1 MSAPV
6 TAGTAASPPNPP
18 PPRTLN
24 VAAERARTPGS
35 FTGHHFNSAGAALLA
50 NGTVEAVIDHLRAES
65 LSGGYEAAR
74 HAAPALEAVYART
87 AELLGAR
94 LEEVALVESA
104 TAGWQRA
111 VSALRLRPGDRV
123 LAARSSYVSSALH
136 LLSVERDHGVLVEL
150 LPNGSDG
157 AVDLEALEAALRA
170 GPAALVTAAHVPT
183 SSGLVEPAAA
193 IGALATAH
201 GVPYLLDATQSLGQ
215 LPVDM
220 GVIGCDLLIG
230 TGRKFLRGPRGTG
243 LLAVRRPL
251 LDRLAPEAPDV
262 RGARWTAERSWELVP
277 DAKRFELWEAAHAL
291 RLGLGAALTDLGTL
305 GVDTVARHLA
315 TLAATLRQHLSA
327 LPGVHVTDPPAAGGA
342 IVTFVIDGLD
352 ASEVQRQLAYRRVH
366 LIAVPAGHG
375 RWDMDHRGLTKV
387 IRASVHVYNDEDDLH
402 ALVEAVREIVCLHGR
417 GTAPAMGRRGSGAED
432 AGARNTGSRDAGAE
446 TSGSEGSGPEVSRS
460 GNSGSEASKPGS
472 DPSTPVPSL
481 PVPRPTP
488 TLTPT
493 SAQGLAPS
501 SDPAALRPSPA
512 SSRTEPTPTDS
523 RAQESDT
530 GPTTPA
536 TATPDNPPGHSTAT
550 PTSTNSENPAQGTNP
565 AAPTPSPATTPDAA
579 PGIGPARSS
588 SESAPAPTAPAPATG
603 PVPASTPHT
612 PRPNSRCHDVIV
624 VGLGVHG
631 SGALRHLA
639 ARGLDVLGLEQFG
652 LHHDLGSSHGATRM
666 IRRAYPHPDWDALV
680 DTAYQAWAELEG
692 ASKAQL
698 VDITGGLYAAPKD
711 RPDPLRGPGCREV
724 DAEEAARIFPG
735 LRLPIGFTAVHDPH
749 AGIIDAQETLRAQLT
764 LAERSGAHIHDHAPV
779 LGWEPDGDEVVVR
792 TGKAVL
798 RTRRLVLCAGP
809 WTAAH
814 VPSLAPHLT
823 VTRIVNAYFAADPAG
838 PLGAS
843 GLGSFS
849 VDLTQ
854 GLLYGF
860 PAADGR
866 GLKAGLDSGPPWDPQ
881 APRPEATADELA
893 LLAEAVAQVLPG
905 AGPVTESLTC
915 LYTMTA
921 DRRFIVGEVPGV
933 PQALVASACSGHG
946 FKFGPAIGEALAD
959 LVCGIARPDLDFLS
973 PARLFPGGTL

>member
-1 MSAPV
+1 VSAPV

-18 PPRTLN
+18 PPRVLN

-65 LSGGYEAAR
+65 LSGGYEAAK

-150 LPNGSDG
+150 LPNGPDG

-183 SSGLVEPAAA
+183 SSGLVEPVAA
-193 IGALATAH
+193 IGALAGAY

-220 GVIGCDLLIG
+220 GDIGCDLLIG

-305 GVDTVARHLA
+305 GIDTIAHHLA
-315 TLAATLRQHLSA
+315 TLAASLRVRLSA

-387 IRASVHVYNDEDDLH
+387 VRASVHVYNDEDDLD
-402 ALVEAVREIVCLHGR
+402 ALVEAVREIVCLRGR
-417 GTAPAMGRRGSGAED
+417 GTASSMGRRDSGAET
-432 AGARNTGSRDAGAE
+432 TG
-446 TSGSEGSGPEVSRS
+446 
-460 GNSGSEASKPGS
+460 
-472 DPSTPVPSL
+472 
-481 PVPRPTP
+481 PRT
-488 TLTPT
+488 
-493 SAQGLAPS
+493 
-501 SDPAALRPSPA
+501 DPA
-512 SSRTEPTPTDS
+512 T
-523 RAQESDT
+523 
-530 GPTTPA
+530 
-536 TATPDNPPGHSTAT
+536 
-550 PTSTNSENPAQGTNP
+550 
-565 AAPTPSPATTPDAA
+565 PTPSPAATDPIPALTPYA
-579 PGIGPARSS
+579 
-588 SESAPAPTAPAPATG
+588 
-603 PVPASTPHT
+603 
-612 PRPNSRCHDVIV
+612 PRPNSRCHDAIV

-631 SGALRHLA
+631 TAALRHLA
-639 ARGLDVLGLEQFG
+639 ARGLDVLGLEQYG
-652 LHHDLGSSHGATRM
+652 LGHDLGSSHGETRM

-680 DTAYQAWAELEG
+680 DTAYRAWSELEG
-692 ASKAQL
+692 TSKAQL
-698 VDITGGLYAAPKD
+698 LDITGGLYAAPKD
-711 RPDPLRGPGCREV
+711 RPDPLRGPGCRQV
-724 DAEEAARIFPG
+724 DAGEAARIFPG
-735 LRLPIGFTAVHDPH
+735 LRLPSGFSAVHDAR
-749 AGIIDAQETLRAQLT
+749 AGIIDAQETLRAQLS
-764 LAERSGAHIHDHAPV
+764 LAERSGAHILDHAPV
-779 LGWEPDGDEVVVR
+779 LGWEPNGDEVVVR
-792 TGKAVL
+792 TAKAVL
-798 RTRRLVLCAGP
+798 RTRRLVLCTGP
-809 WTAAH
+809 WTAAQ

-838 PLGAS
+838 PLGPS

-849 VDLTQ
+849 VDLPQ

-860 PAADGR
+860 PATDGR
-866 GLKAGLDSGPPWDPQ
+866 GVKAGLDSGPLWDPQ

-905 AGPVTESLTC
+905 AGPLTESLTC

-921 DRRFIVGEVPGV
+921 DRRFVVGEVPGA
-933 PQALVASACSGHG
+933 PQVLVASACSGHG

-973 PARLFPGGTL
+973 PDRLFPGGTP

>member
-1 MSAPV
+1 M

-65 LSGGYEAAR
+65 LSGGYEAAK

-136 LLSVERDHGVLVEL
+136 LLSVERDHGVQVEL
-150 LPNGSDG
+150 LPNGPDG

-170 GPAALVTAAHVPT
+170 GPAALVTAAQVPT

-193 IGALATAH
+193 IGALAGAH
-201 GVPYLLDATQSLGQ
+201 GVPFLLDATQSLGQ

-220 GVIGCDLLIG
+220 GAIGCDLLIG

-291 RLGLGAALTDLGTL
+291 RLGLGAALTDIAAL

-315 TLAATLRQHLSA
+315 ALATSLRERLSA

-342 IVTFVIDGLD
+342 IVTFVVDGLD
-352 ASEVQRQLAYRRVH
+352 ASDVQRQLAHRRVH

-387 IRASVHVYNDEDDLH
+387 VRASVHVYNDEDDLH
-402 ALVEAVREIVCLHGR
+402 ALVEAVREIVCLNGR
-417 GTAPAMGRRGSGAED
+417 GTGRRD
-432 AGARNTGSRDAGAE
+432 ASVETRAGIEPA
-446 TSGSEGSGPEVSRS
+446 
-460 GNSGSEASKPGS
+460 
-472 DPSTPVPSL
+472 TP
-481 PVPRPTP
+481 
-488 TLTPT
+488 
-493 SAQGLAPS
+493 APS
-501 SDPAALRPSPA
+501 HI
-512 SSRTEPTPTDS
+512 T
-523 RAQESDT
+523 
-530 GPTTPA
+530 
-536 TATPDNPPGHSTAT
+536 
-550 PTSTNSENPAQGTNP
+550 
-565 AAPTPSPATTPDAA
+565 
-579 PGIGPARSS
+579 
-588 SESAPAPTAPAPATG
+588 PTAPKPAPRAT
-603 PVPASTPHT
+603 
-612 PRPNSRCHDVIV
+612 RPDSRRHDAIV

-631 SGALRHLA
+631 SATLRHLA
-639 ARGLDVLGLEQFG
+639 ARGLDVLGLEQYG
-652 LHHDLGSSHGATRM
+652 LGHDLGSSHGATRM

-680 DTAYQAWAELEG
+680 DTAYRAWTELEG
-692 ASKAQL
+692 ASKTQL
-698 VDITGGLYAAPKD
+698 LDITGGLYAAPQD
-711 RPDPLRGPGCREV
+711 RPDPLRGPGCRQV
-724 DAEEAARIFPG
+724 DGEEAARIFPG
-735 LRLPIGFTAVHDPH
+735 VRLPTGFTAVHDPR

-764 LAERSGAHIHDHAPV
+764 LAERSGAHIHDHARV

-798 RTRRLVLCAGP
+798 RTRRLVLCTGP
-809 WTAAH
+809 WIAAQ
-814 VPSLAPHLT
+814 VPSLARLLT
-823 VTRIVNAYFAADPAG
+823 VTRIVNAYFAADPTG
-838 PLGAS
+838 PLGRS

-849 VDLTQ
+849 VDLPQ

-860 PAADGR
+860 PATDGR

-881 APRPEATADELA
+881 APRPEATDDELA

-921 DRRFIVGEVPGV
+921 DRRFLVGEVPGV
-933 PQALVASACSGHG
+933 PQVLVASACSGHG

-973 PARLFPGGTL
+973 PARLFPGGIS

>member
-1 MSAPV
+1 VSAPV

-65 LSGGYEAAR
+65 LSGGYEAAK
-74 HAAPALEAVYART
+74 HAAPALETVYART

-136 LLSVERDHGVLVEL
+136 LLSVERDHGVRVEL
-150 LPNGSDG
+150 LPNAPDG
-157 AVDLEALEAALRA
+157 AVDLEALETALRA

-193 IGALATAH
+193 IGVLAGNH
-201 GVPYLLDATQSLGQ
+201 GVPFLLDATQSLGQ

-220 GVIGCDLLIG
+220 GAIGCDLLIG

-251 LDRLAPEAPDV
+251 LDRLTPEAPDV
-262 RGARWTAERSWELVP
+262 RGARWTSERSWELVP

-291 RLGLGAALTDLGTL
+291 RLGLGAALTDLSTL

-315 TLAATLRQHLSA
+315 TLAASLRDRLSA

-342 IVTFVIDGLD
+342 IVTFVVDGLD

-387 IRASVHVYNDEDDLH
+387 VRASVHVYNDQDDLD
-402 ALVEAVREIVCLHGR
+402 ALVEAVREIVCLQGR
-417 GTAPAMGRRGSGAED
+417 GTGSAGGRRESGAED
-432 AGARNTGSRDAGAE
+432 VGSEDTVAEASGSRGSGPGG
-446 TSGSEGSGPEVSRS
+446 SGSES
-460 GNSGSEASKPGS
+460 SGSESSGSESSGSDASKPGIDPAMPS
-472 DPSTPVPSL
+472 LSAPRVMPSPTPSTPQI
-481 PVPRPTP
+481 TP
-488 TLTPT
+488 T
-493 SAQGLAPS
+493 
-501 SDPAALRPSPA
+501 A
-512 SSRTEPTPTDS
+512 S
-523 RAQESDT
+523 
-530 GPTTPA
+530 
-536 TATPDNPPGHSTAT
+536 
-550 PTSTNSENPAQGTNP
+550 
-565 AAPTPSPATTPDAA
+565 
-579 PGIGPARSS
+579 
-588 SESAPAPTAPAPATG
+588 APATG
-603 PVPASTPHT
+603 PALASTPHA
-612 PRPNSRCHDVIV
+612 PYPNSRCHDAIV

-631 SGALRHLA
+631 SAALRHLA
-639 ARGLDVLGLEQFG
+639 ARGLDVLGLEQYG
-652 LHHDLGSSHGATRM
+652 LAHDLGSSHGATRM

-680 DTAYQAWAELEG
+680 DTAYQSWAELEG
-692 ASKAQL
+692 TSKAQL
-698 VDITGGLYAAPKD
+698 LDITGGLYAAPQD
-711 RPDPLRGPGCREV
+711 RPDPLRGPGCRQV
-724 DAEEAARIFPG
+724 DADEAARIFPG
-735 LRLPIGFTAVHDPH
+735 LRLPPGFTAVHDPR

-798 RTRRLVLCAGP
+798 RTRRLVLCTGP
-809 WTAAH
+809 WTAAQ
-814 VPSLAPHLT
+814 VPSLAAHLT

-838 PLGAS
+838 PLGPS

-849 VDLTQ
+849 VDLPQ

-866 GLKAGLDSGPPWDPQ
+866 GLKAGLDSGPPWDPH
-881 APRPEATADELA
+881 APRPQPTATELA

-921 DRRFIVGEVPGV
+921 DRRFVVGEVQGV
-933 PQALVASACSGHG
+933 PQVLVASACSGHG

-959 LVCGIARPDLDFLS
+959 LVCGITRPDLDFLS
-973 PARLFPGGTL
+973 PARLFPGGTP

>member
-1 MSAPV
+1 M
-6 TAGTAASPPNPP
+6 TAGTAASPPSPP

-65 LSGGYEAAR
+65 LSGGYEAAK

-136 LLSVERDHGVLVEL
+136 LLSVERDHGVQVEL
-150 LPNGSDG
+150 LPNGPEG
-157 AVDLEALEAALRA
+157 AVDVEALEAALRA

-193 IGALATAH
+193 IGALAGAH
-201 GVPYLLDATQSLGQ
+201 GVPFLLDATQSLGQ

-220 GVIGCDLLIG
+220 GAIGCDLLIG

-262 RGARWTAERSWELVP
+262 RGAVWTAERSWELVP

-291 RLGLGAALTDLGTL
+291 RLGLGAALADLGAL
-305 GVDTVARHLA
+305 GVDTVSHHLTA
-315 TLAATLRQHLSA
+315 LAASLRERLSA

-342 IVTFVIDGLD
+342 IVTFVVDGLD
-352 ASEVQRQLAYRRVH
+352 ASDVQRQLAYRRVH

-387 IRASVHVYNDEDDLH
+387 VRASVHVYNDADDLD
-402 ALVEAVREIVCLHGR
+402 ALVEAVREIVCLQGR
-417 GTAPAMGRRGSGAED
+417 GTGSRAGRQERGVGDARRGNAEAEAGDAPRGVAEPETGEARRGIAGPEADAALPGPPASTPRATPPGPGPRGPAANVDASVPTPSPHRAPGNGPTTVAPAAARATGHSAGTGA
-432 AGARNTGSRDAGAE
+432 APPT
-446 TSGSEGSGPEVSRS
+446 TSPVTPALT
-460 GNSGSEASKPGS
+460 NSPDRVPGS
-472 DPSTPVPSL
+472 SSAAPVPS
-481 PVPRPTP
+481 P
-488 TLTPT
+488 
-493 SAQGLAPS
+493 AP
-501 SDPAALRPSPA
+501 
-512 SSRTEPTPTDS
+512 
-523 RAQESDT
+523 
-530 GPTTPA
+530 
-536 TATPDNPPGHSTAT
+536 
-550 PTSTNSENPAQGTNP
+550 P
-565 AAPTPSPATTPDAA
+565 AAPTHHHTHDA
-579 PGIGPARSS
+579 
-588 SESAPAPTAPAPATG
+588 
-603 PVPASTPHT
+603 
-612 PRPNSRCHDVIV
+612 IV

-631 SGALRHLA
+631 SAALRHLA
-639 ARGLDVLGLEQFG
+639 ARGLDVLGLEQYG
-652 LHHDLGSSHGATRM
+652 LGHDLGSSHGETRM

-680 DTAYQAWAELEG
+680 DTAYQAWTELEG
-692 ASKAQL
+692 VSKAQL
-698 VDITGGLYAAPKD
+698 LDITGGLYAAPQD
-711 RPDPLRGPGCREV
+711 RPDPLRGPGCRQV
-724 DAEEAARIFPG
+724 DDEEAARIYPG
-735 LRLPIGFTAVHDPH
+735 LRLPAGFSAVHDPR

-764 LAERSGAHIHDHAPV
+764 LAERSGAHIHDHARV
-779 LGWEPDGDEVVVR
+779 LGWEPDGDNVVVR

-798 RTRRLVLCAGP
+798 RTRRLVLCTGP
-809 WTAAH
+809 WTAAQ

-823 VTRIVNAYFAADPAG
+823 VTRIVNAYFAADPTG
-838 PLGAS
+838 PLGPS

-849 VDLTQ
+849 VDLPQ

-860 PAADGR
+860 PATDGR
-866 GLKAGLDSGPPWDPQ
+866 GLKAGLDSGPTWDPQ
-881 APRPEATADELA
+881 APRPLATAEELA
-893 LLAEAVAQVLPG
+893 LLSEAVAQVLPG

-921 DRRFIVGEVPGV
+921 DRRFVVGELPGV
-933 PQALVASACSGHG
+933 PQVLLGSACSGHG

-973 PARLFPGGTL
+973 PARFFPGGTS

>member
-1 MSAPV
+1 V

-65 LSGGYEAAR
+65 LSGGYEAAK

-136 LLSVERDHGVLVEL
+136 LLSVERDHGVRVEL
-150 LPNGSDG
+150 LPNAPDG
-157 AVDLEALEAALRA
+157 AVDLEALETALRA

-193 IGALATAH
+193 IGVLAGNH
-201 GVPYLLDATQSLGQ
+201 GVPFLLDATQSLGQ

-220 GVIGCDLLIG
+220 GAIGCDLLIG

-251 LDRLAPEAPDV
+251 LDRLTPEAPDV
-262 RGARWTAERSWELVP
+262 RGARWTSERSWELVP

-291 RLGLGAALTDLGTL
+291 RLGLGAALTDLSTL

-315 TLAATLRQHLSA
+315 TLAASLRDRLSA

-342 IVTFVIDGLD
+342 IVTFVVDGLD

-387 IRASVHVYNDEDDLH
+387 VRASVHVYNDQDDLD
-402 ALVEAVREIVCLHGR
+402 ALVEAVREIVCLQGR
-417 GTAPAMGRRGSGAED
+417 GTGSAGGRRESGAED
-432 AGARNTGSRDAGAE
+432 VGSEDTVAEASGSRGSGPGG
-446 TSGSEGSGPEVSRS
+446 SGSES
-460 GNSGSEASKPGS
+460 SGSESSGSDASKPGIDPAMPS
-472 DPSTPVPSL
+472 LSAPRVMPSPTPSTPQI
-481 PVPRPTP
+481 TP
-488 TLTPT
+488 T
-493 SAQGLAPS
+493 
-501 SDPAALRPSPA
+501 A
-512 SSRTEPTPTDS
+512 S
-523 RAQESDT
+523 
-530 GPTTPA
+530 
-536 TATPDNPPGHSTAT
+536 
-550 PTSTNSENPAQGTNP
+550 
-565 AAPTPSPATTPDAA
+565 
-579 PGIGPARSS
+579 
-588 SESAPAPTAPAPATG
+588 APATG
-603 PVPASTPHT
+603 PALASTPHA
-612 PRPNSRCHDVIV
+612 PYPNSRCHDAIV

-631 SGALRHLA
+631 SAALRHLA
-639 ARGLDVLGLEQFG
+639 ARGLDVLGLEQYG
-652 LHHDLGSSHGATRM
+652 LAHDLGSSHGATRM

-692 ASKAQL
+692 TSKAQL
-698 VDITGGLYAAPKD
+698 LDITGGLYAAPQD
-711 RPDPLRGPGCREV
+711 RPDPLRGPGCRQV
-724 DAEEAARIFPG
+724 DADEAARIFPG
-735 LRLPIGFTAVHDPH
+735 LRLPPGFTAVHDPR

-764 LAERSGAHIHDHAPV
+764 LAERSGAHIHDHASV

-798 RTRRLVLCAGP
+798 RTRRLVLCTGP
-809 WTAAH
+809 WTAAQ
-814 VPSLAPHLT
+814 VPSLAAHLT

-838 PLGAS
+838 PLGPS

-849 VDLTQ
+849 VDLPQ

-866 GLKAGLDSGPPWDPQ
+866 GLKAGLDSGPPWDPH
-881 APRPEATADELA
+881 APRPQPTATELA

-921 DRRFIVGEVPGV
+921 DRRFVVGEVQGV
-933 PQALVASACSGHG
+933 PQVLVASACSGHG

-959 LVCGIARPDLDFLS
+959 LVCGITRPDLDFLS
-973 PARLFPGGTL
+973 PARLFPGGTP

>member
-35 FTGHHFNSAGAALLA
+35 FTGHHFNSAGAALLT

-65 LSGGYEAAR
+65 LSGGYEAAK

-150 LPNGSDG
+150 LPNGPDG

-201 GVPYLLDATQSLGQ
+201 GVPFLLDATQSLGQ

-220 GVIGCDLLIG
+220 GTIGCDLLIG

-291 RLGLGAALTDLGTL
+291 RLGLGAALTDLATL
-305 GVDTVARHLA
+305 GVDTIAHHLA
-315 TLAATLRQHLSA
+315 TLAASLRDRLSA
-327 LPGVHVTDPPAAGGA
+327 LPGVQVTDPPASGGA

-387 IRASVHVYNDEDDLH
+387 VRASVHVYNDQDDLD
-402 ALVEAVREIVCLHGR
+402 ALVEAVREIVCLQGP
-417 GTAPAMGRRGSGAED
+417 GTGSDRGRRDFGAED
-432 AGARNTGSRDAGAE
+432 VGSGGTGSEAAGSGG
-446 TSGSEGSGPEVSRS
+446 SGSEGSQSGDSR
-460 GNSGSEASKPGS
+460 SEASKPGIN
-472 DPSTPVPSL
+472 PATPAPSL
-481 PVPRPTP
+481 SAPR
-488 TLTPT
+488 
-493 SAQGLAPS
+493 
-501 SDPAALRPSPA
+501 
-512 SSRTEPTPTDS
+512 
-523 RAQESDT
+523 
-530 GPTTPA
+530 
-536 TATPDNPPGHSTAT
+536 AT
-550 PTSTNSENPAQGTNP
+550 PTVSAQ
-565 AAPTPSPATTPDAA
+565 
-579 PGIGPARSS
+579 
-588 SESAPAPTAPAPATG
+588 ATG
-603 PVPASTPHT
+603 PALASTPH
-612 PRPNSRCHDVIV
+612 PNSRCHDAIV

-631 SGALRHLA
+631 SAALRHLA
-639 ARGLDVLGLEQFG
+639 ARGLDVLGLEQFR
-652 LHHDLGSSHGATRM
+652 LHHDVGSSHGATRM

-680 DTAYQAWAELEG
+680 DTAYQAWTELES
-692 ASKAQL
+692 ASKTQL
-698 VDITGGLYAAPKD
+698 LDITGGLYAAPKD

-724 DAEEAARIFPG
+724 DTEEAAQIFPG
-735 LRLPIGFTAVHDPH
+735 LQLPPGFTAVHDPR

-798 RTRRLVLCAGP
+798 RTRRLVLCTGP
-809 WTAAH
+809 WTATH

-838 PLGAS
+838 PLGPS

-849 VDLTQ
+849 VDLPQ

-860 PAADGR
+860 PATDGR
-866 GLKAGLDSGPPWDPQ
+866 GLKAGLDSGPSWDPD
-881 APRPEATADELA
+881 APRLQATDDELA
-893 LLAEAVAQVLPG
+893 LLAEALAQVVPG

-921 DRRFIVGEVPGV
+921 DRRFIVGEVPGA
-933 PQALVASACSGHG
+933 PQVLVASACSGHG

-973 PARLFPGGTL
+973 PARLFPGGTP

>member
-6 TAGTAASPPNPP
+6 TAGTAASHPSPP

-65 LSGGYEAAR
+65 LSGGYEAAK
-74 HAAPALEAVYART
+74 HAAPALETVYART

-136 LLSVERDHGVLVEL
+136 LLSVERDHGVRVEL
-150 LPNGSDG
+150 LPNGPDG
-157 AVDLEALEAALRA
+157 AVDLEALETALRA

-183 SSGLVEPAAA
+183 SSGLVEPAAQ
-193 IGALATAH
+193 IGALAGAH
-201 GVPYLLDATQSLGQ
+201 GVPFLLDATQSLGQ

-220 GVIGCDLLIG
+220 GAIGCDLLIG

-291 RLGLGAALTDLGTL
+291 RLGLGAALTDLGAL

-315 TLAATLRQHLSA
+315 ALAAALRERLSA

-342 IVTFVIDGLD
+342 IVTFVVDGLD
-352 ASEVQRQLAYRRVH
+352 ASDVQHQLAYRRVH

-387 IRASVHVYNDEDDLH
+387 VRASVHVYNDADDLD
-402 ALVEAVREIVCLHGR
+402 ALVEAVREIVCLQGR
-417 GTAPAMGRRGSGAED
+417 GTASGAGRPEPGAGGARRGDARPEADSGQGVEHG
-432 AGARNTGSRDAGAE
+432 AGPT
-446 TSGSEGSGPEVSRS
+446 
-460 GNSGSEASKPGS
+460 
-472 DPSTPVPSL
+472 TPVP
-481 PVPRPTP
+481 VPEASHGTP
-488 TLTPT
+488 PLTHSQARVP
-493 SAQGLAPS
+493 GGEH
-501 SDPAALRPSPA
+501 AAPSPA
-512 SSRTEPTPTDS
+512 SPQVP
-523 RAQESDT
+523 
-530 GPTTPA
+530 
-536 TATPDNPPGHSTAT
+536 
-550 PTSTNSENPAQGTNP
+550 
-565 AAPTPSPATTPDAA
+565 APTIGLHPSPAATHTRTSHHTHDA
-579 PGIGPARSS
+579 
-588 SESAPAPTAPAPATG
+588 
-603 PVPASTPHT
+603 
-612 PRPNSRCHDVIV
+612 IV

-631 SGALRHLA
+631 TATLRHLA
-639 ARGLDVLGLEQFG
+639 ARGLDVLGLEQYG
-652 LHHDLGSSHGATRM
+652 LGHDLGSSHGATRM

-680 DTAYQAWAELEG
+680 DTAYQAWTELEG

-698 VDITGGLYAAPKD
+698 LDITGGLYAAPYD

-735 LRLPIGFTAVHDPH
+735 LRLPTGFTAVHDPR
-749 AGIIDAQETLRAQLT
+749 AGIIDAEETLRAQLA
-764 LAERSGAHIHDHAPV
+764 LAERSGARVEDNSPV
-779 LGWEPDGDEVVVR
+779 LGWEPDGDEVLVR
-792 TGKAVL
+792 TGQAVL
-798 RTRRLVLCAGP
+798 RTRRLVLCTGP
-809 WTAAH
+809 WTAAQ
-814 VPSLAPHLT
+814 VPALGPHLT

-838 PLGAS
+838 PLGPS

-849 VDLTQ
+849 VDLPQ

-860 PAADGR
+860 PATDGH
-866 GLKAGLDSGPPWDPQ
+866 GLKAGLDNGPTWDPQ
-881 APRPEATADELA
+881 APRPPATAEELA

-921 DRRFIVGEVPGV
+921 DRRFVVGELPGV
-933 PQALVASACSGHG
+933 PQVLLGSACSGHG

-959 LVCGIARPDLDFLS
+959 LVCGIGRPDLDFLS
-973 PARLFPGGTL
+973 PARLFPGGIS

>member
-6 TAGTAASPPNPP
+6 TAGTAASPPSPP

-65 LSGGYEAAR
+65 LSGGYEAAK

-136 LLSVERDHGVLVEL
+136 LLSVERDHGVQVEL
-150 LPNGSDG
+150 LPNGPDG

-183 SSGLVEPAAA
+183 SSGLVEPASS
-193 IGALATAH
+193 IGALAGAH
-201 GVPYLLDATQSLGQ
+201 GVPFLLDATQSLGQ

-220 GVIGCDLLIG
+220 GAIGCDLLIG

-262 RGARWTAERSWELVP
+262 RGAVWTAERSWELVP

-291 RLGLGAALTDLGTL
+291 RLGLGAALTDLAAL

-315 TLAATLRQHLSA
+315 VLAASLRERLSA
-327 LPGVHVTDPPAAGGA
+327 LPGVQVTDPPAAGGA
-342 IVTFVIDGLD
+342 IVTFVVDGLD
-352 ASEVQRQLAYRRVH
+352 ASEMQRQLAYRRVH

-387 IRASVHVYNDEDDLH
+387 VRASVHVYNDEDDLD
-402 ALVEAVREIVCLHGR
+402 ALVEAVREIVCLQGR
-417 GTAPAMGRRGSGAED
+417 GTASGAGRREPE
-432 AGARNTGSRDAGAE
+432 AG
-446 TSGSEGSGPEVSRS
+446 
-460 GNSGSEASKPGS
+460 
-472 DPSTPVPSL
+472 
-481 PVPRPTP
+481 
-488 TLTPT
+488 
-493 SAQGLAPS
+493 
-501 SDPAALRPSPA
+501 
-512 SSRTEPTPTDS
+512 DS
-523 RAQESDT
+523 RREADAVHGTQRDT
-530 GPTTPA
+530 GPTTPV
-536 TATPDNPPGHSTAT
+536 PSPGTSHVT
-550 PTSTNSENPAQGTNP
+550 PTPTNSQARVPGSEH
-565 AAPTPSPATTPDAA
+565 AAPAPSPA
-579 PGIGPARSS
+579 
-588 SESAPAPTAPAPATG
+588 ATHTR
-603 PVPASTPHT
+603 TPHHT
-612 PRPNSRCHDVIV
+612 HDAIV

-631 SGALRHLA
+631 SATLRHLA
-639 ARGLDVLGLEQFG
+639 ARGLDALGLEQYG
-652 LHHDLGSSHGATRM
+652 LGHDLGSSHGATRM

-680 DTAYQAWAELEG
+680 DTAYRAWTELEG

-698 VDITGGLYAAPKD
+698 LDITGGLYAAPND

-735 LRLPIGFTAVHDPH
+735 LRLPAGFSAVHDPR
-749 AGIIDAQETLRAQLT
+749 AGIIDAQETLRAQLG
-764 LAERSGAHIHDHAPV
+764 LAERSGARIEDNSPV
-779 LGWEPDGDEVVVR
+779 LGWEADGDEVVVR
-792 TGKAVL
+792 TGESVL
-798 RTRRLVLCAGP
+798 RARRLVLCTGP
-809 WTAAH
+809 WTAAQ

-838 PLGAS
+838 PLGPS

-849 VDLTQ
+849 VDLPQ

-860 PAADGR
+860 PATDGR
-866 GLKAGLDSGPPWDPQ
+866 GLKAGLDSGPTWEPQ
-881 APRPEATADELA
+881 AARPEATDAELA
-893 LLAEAVAQVLPG
+893 LLTEAVAQVLPG

-921 DRRFIVGEVPGV
+921 DRRFLVGEVPGV
-933 PQALVASACSGHG
+933 PQVLVASACSGHG

-973 PARLFPGGTL
+973 PTRLFPGGTS

>member
-6 TAGTAASPPNPP
+6 TAGTAASPPNPA
-18 PPRTLN
+18 PPRPLN

-65 LSGGYEAAR
+65 LSGGYEAAK

-150 LPNGSDG
+150 LPNGPDG

-193 IGALATAH
+193 IGALAGAH

-220 GVIGCDLLIG
+220 GAIGCDLLIG

-305 GVDTVARHLA
+305 GIDTVARHLA
-315 TLAATLRQHLSA
+315 TLATSLRERLSA
-327 LPGVHVTDPPAAGGA
+327 LPGVHITDPPAAGGA
-342 IVTFVIDGLD
+342 IVTFVVDGLD
-352 ASEVQRQLAYRRVH
+352 ASEVQRQLTYRRVH

-387 IRASVHVYNDEDDLH
+387 VRASVHVYNDEDDLD
-402 ALVEAVREIVCLHGR
+402 ALVEAVREIVCLRGP
-417 GTAPAMGRRGSGAED
+417 GTAPTMGRQDSGAE
-432 AGARNTGSRDAGAE
+432 ATA
-446 TSGSEGSGPEVSRS
+446 
-460 GNSGSEASKPGS
+460 
-472 DPSTPVPSL
+472 
-481 PVPRPTP
+481 PRT
-488 TLTPT
+488 
-493 SAQGLAPS
+493 
-501 SDPAALRPSPA
+501 DPA
-512 SSRTEPTPTDS
+512 T
-523 RAQESDT
+523 
-530 GPTTPA
+530 
-536 TATPDNPPGHSTAT
+536 
-550 PTSTNSENPAQGTNP
+550 
-565 AAPTPSPATTPDAA
+565 PTPSPAATDPIPALTPYA
-579 PGIGPARSS
+579 
-588 SESAPAPTAPAPATG
+588 
-603 PVPASTPHT
+603 
-612 PRPNSRCHDVIV
+612 PRPNSRCHDAIV

-631 SGALRHLA
+631 TAALRHLA
-639 ARGLDVLGLEQFG
+639 ARGLDVLGLEQYG
-652 LHHDLGSSHGATRM
+652 LGHDLGSSHGETRM

-680 DTAYQAWAELEG
+680 DTAYRAWAELEG
-692 ASKAQL
+692 TSKAQL
-698 VDITGGLYAAPKD
+698 LDITGGLYAAPKD
-711 RPDPLRGPGCREV
+711 RPDPLRGPGCRQV
-724 DAEEAARIFPG
+724 DADEAVRIFPG
-735 LRLPIGFTAVHDPH
+735 LRLPSGFTAVHDPR
-749 AGIIDAQETLRAQLT
+749 AGIIDAQETLRAQLG

-792 TGKAVL
+792 TDKAVL
-798 RTRRLVLCAGP
+798 RTRRLVLCTGP
-809 WTAAH
+809 WTAAQ

-823 VTRIVNAYFAADPAG
+823 VTRIVNAYFAADPTG
-838 PLGAS
+838 PLGPS

-849 VDLTQ
+849 VDLPQ

-860 PAADGR
+860 PATDGR
-866 GLKAGLDSGPPWDPQ
+866 GVKAGLDSGPPWDPQ

-905 AGPVTESLTC
+905 VGPVTESLTC

-921 DRRFIVGEVPGV
+921 DRRFLVGEVPGV
-933 PQALVASACSGHG
+933 PQVLVASACSGHG

-973 PARLFPGGTL
+973 LDRLFPGGTP

>member
-6 TAGTAASPPNPP
+6 TAGTPASPPNPP

-65 LSGGYEAAR
+65 LSGGYEAAK

-136 LLSVERDHGVLVEL
+136 LLSVERDHGVRVEL
-150 LPNGSDG
+150 LPNAPDG
-157 AVDLEALEAALRA
+157 AVDLEALETALRA

-193 IGALATAH
+193 IGVLAGNH
-201 GVPYLLDATQSLGQ
+201 GVPFLLDATQSLGQ

-220 GVIGCDLLIG
+220 GAIGCDLLIG

-251 LDRLAPEAPDV
+251 LDRLTPEAPDV
-262 RGARWTAERSWELVP
+262 RGARWTSERSWELVP

-291 RLGLGAALTDLGTL
+291 RLGLGAALTDLSTL

-315 TLAATLRQHLSA
+315 TLAASLRDRLSA

-342 IVTFVIDGLD
+342 IVTFVVDGLD

-387 IRASVHVYNDEDDLH
+387 VRASVHVYNDQDDLD
-402 ALVEAVREIVCLHGR
+402 ALVEAVREIVCLQGR
-417 GTAPAMGRRGSGAED
+417 GTGSAGGRRESGAED
-432 AGARNTGSRDAGAE
+432 VGSEDTVAEASGSRGSGPGG
-446 TSGSEGSGPEVSRS
+446 SGSES
-460 GNSGSEASKPGS
+460 SGSDASKPGIDPAMPS
-472 DPSTPVPSL
+472 LSAPRVMPSPTPTPSTPQI
-481 PVPRPTP
+481 TP
-488 TLTPT
+488 T
-493 SAQGLAPS
+493 
-501 SDPAALRPSPA
+501 A
-512 SSRTEPTPTDS
+512 S
-523 RAQESDT
+523 
-530 GPTTPA
+530 
-536 TATPDNPPGHSTAT
+536 
-550 PTSTNSENPAQGTNP
+550 
-565 AAPTPSPATTPDAA
+565 
-579 PGIGPARSS
+579 
-588 SESAPAPTAPAPATG
+588 APATG
-603 PVPASTPHT
+603 PALASTPHA
-612 PRPNSRCHDVIV
+612 PYPNSRCHDAIV

-631 SGALRHLA
+631 SAALRHLA
-639 ARGLDVLGLEQFG
+639 ARGLDVLGLEQYG
-652 LHHDLGSSHGATRM
+652 LAHDLGSSHGATRM

-692 ASKAQL
+692 TSKAQL
-698 VDITGGLYAAPKD
+698 LDITGGLYAAPQD
-711 RPDPLRGPGCREV
+711 RPDPLRGPGCRQV
-724 DAEEAARIFPG
+724 DADEAARIFPG
-735 LRLPIGFTAVHDPH
+735 LRLPPGFTAVHDPR

-798 RTRRLVLCAGP
+798 RTRRLVLCTGP
-809 WTAAH
+809 WTAAQ
-814 VPSLAPHLT
+814 VPSLAAHLT

-838 PLGAS
+838 PLGPS

-849 VDLTQ
+849 VDLPQ

-866 GLKAGLDSGPPWDPQ
+866 GLKAGLDSGPPWDPH
-881 APRPEATADELA
+881 APRPQPTATELA

-921 DRRFIVGEVPGV
+921 DRRFVVGEVQGV
-933 PQALVASACSGHG
+933 PQVLVASACSGHG

-959 LVCGIARPDLDFLS
+959 LVCGITRPDLDFLS
-973 PARLFPGGTL
+973 PARLFPGGTP

>member
-1 MSAPV
+1 M
-6 TAGTAASPPNPP
+6 TAGTAASPPNPA

-65 LSGGYEAAR
+65 LSGGYEAAK

-136 LLSVERDHGVLVEL
+136 LLSVERDHDVLVEL
-150 LPNGSDG
+150 LPNGPDG

-193 IGALATAH
+193 IGALAGAH
-201 GVPYLLDATQSLGQ
+201 GVPFLLDATQSLGQ

-220 GVIGCDLLIG
+220 SAIGCDLLIG

-291 RLGLGAALTDLGTL
+291 RLGLGAALTDLATL
-305 GVDTVARHLA
+305 GVDTVAHHLT
-315 TLAATLRQHLSA
+315 TLAASLRDRLSA
-327 LPGVHVTDPPAAGGA
+327 LPGVQVTDPPAAAGA
-342 IVTFVIDGLD
+342 IVTFVVDGLD

-387 IRASVHVYNDEDDLH
+387 VRASVHVYNDQDDLD
-402 ALVEAVREIVCLHGR
+402 ALVEAVREIVCLRGR
-417 GTAPAMGRRGSGAED
+417 GTASAVGQREAGDTRRG
-432 AGARNTGSRDAGAE
+432 NTE
-446 TSGSEGSGPEVSRS
+446 PEV
-460 GNSGSEASKPGS
+460 
-472 DPSTPVPSL
+472 DPAPP
-481 PVPRPTP
+481 
-488 TLTPT
+488 
-493 SAQGLAPS
+493 APS
-501 SDPAALRPSPA
+501 
-512 SSRTEPTPTDS
+512 
-523 RAQESDT
+523 
-530 GPTTPA
+530 PTTPSV
-536 TATPDNPPGHSTAT
+536 HH
-550 PTSTNSENPAQGTNP
+550 TS
-565 AAPTPSPATTPDAA
+565 
-579 PGIGPARSS
+579 
-588 SESAPAPTAPAPATG
+588 
-603 PVPASTPHT
+603 HH
-612 PRPNSRCHDVIV
+612 CHDAIV

-631 SGALRHLA
+631 SAALRHLA
-639 ARGLDVLGLEQFG
+639 ARGLDVVGLEQFG

-680 DTAYQAWAELEG
+680 DTVYRAWAELEG

-698 VDITGGLYAAPKD
+698 LDITGGLYAAPKD

-735 LRLPIGFTAVHDPH
+735 LQLPPGFTAVHDPR

-764 LAERSGAHIHDHAPV
+764 LAERSGAHIHDHAAV

-798 RTRRLVLCAGP
+798 RTRRLVLCTGP
-809 WTAAH
+809 WTAAQ

-838 PLGAS
+838 PLGPD

-849 VDLTQ
+849 VDLPQ

-881 APRPEATADELA
+881 ALRPEATADELA

-921 DRRFIVGEVPGV
+921 DRRFVVGEVPDA
-933 PQALVASACSGHG
+933 PQVLVASACSGHG

-959 LVCGIARPDLDFLS
+959 LVCGIARPDLNFLS
-973 PARLFPGGTL
+973 PARLFPGGTP

>member
-1 MSAPV
+1 M
-6 TAGTAASPPNPP
+6 TAGTAASPPSSPP
-18 PPRTLN
+18 SRTLN

-65 LSGGYEAAR
+65 LSGGYEAAT

-136 LLSVERDHGVLVEL
+136 LLSVERDHGVQVEL
-150 LPNGSDG
+150 LPNGPDG

-170 GPAALVTAAHVPT
+170 GPAAMVTAAHVPT

-193 IGALATAH
+193 IGALAGAH
-201 GVPYLLDATQSLGQ
+201 GVPFLLDATQSLGQ

-220 GVIGCDLLIG
+220 GAIGCDLLIG

-262 RGARWTAERSWELVP
+262 RGAVWTAERTWELVP

-291 RLGLGAALTDLGTL
+291 RLGLGAALADLHAL
-305 GVDTVARHLA
+305 GVDTVSHHLTA
-315 TLAATLRQHLSA
+315 LAAALRERLSA
-327 LPGVHVTDPPAAGGA
+327 LPGVHVTDPPAAGGG
-342 IVTFVIDGLD
+342 IVTFVVDGLD
-352 ASEVQRQLAYRRVH
+352 ASDVQRQLAYRRVH
-366 LIAVPAGHG
+366 VIAVPAGHG

-387 IRASVHVYNDEDDLH
+387 VRASVHVYNDEDDLD
-402 ALVEAVREIVCLHGR
+402 ALVEAVREVVCLQG
-417 GTAPAMGRRGSGAED
+417 GSTASDTGRREQGSGDTRRGNPGPE
-432 AGARNTGSRDAGAE
+432 AGAAMP
-446 TSGSEGSGPEVSRS
+446 GPSV
-460 GNSGSEASKPGS
+460 
-472 DPSTPVPSL
+472 STPRATSPI
-481 PVPRPTP
+481 PVPQSPGPSVGAATSTP
-488 TLTPT
+488 MPV
-493 SAQGLAPS
+493 QAPS
-501 SDPAALRPSPA
+501 
-512 SSRTEPTPTDS
+512 
-523 RAQESDT
+523 T
-530 GPTTPA
+530 GPTTAAPPA
-536 TATPDNPPGHSTAT
+536 PRGTRHGTDSAPSTPPPVTPAFMNSQARVPGSGRAT
-550 PTSTNSENPAQGTNP
+550 PTTPP
-565 AAPTPSPATTPDAA
+565 AATIS
-579 PGIGPARSS
+579 
-588 SESAPAPTAPAPATG
+588 PTATR
-603 PVPASTPHT
+603 TPHHT
-612 PRPNSRCHDVIV
+612 HDAIV

-631 SGALRHLA
+631 SAALRHLA
-639 ARGLDVLGLEQFG
+639 ARGLDVLGLEQYG
-652 LHHDLGSSHGATRM
+652 LGHDLGSSHGETRM

-680 DTAYQAWAELEG
+680 DTAYQAWTELAG

-698 VDITGGLYAAPKD
+698 LDITGGLYAAPSN

-735 LRLPIGFTAVHDPH
+735 LRLPTGFTAVHDPR
-749 AGIIDAQETLRAQLT
+749 AGIIDAHETLRAQLA
-764 LAERSGAHIHDHAPV
+764 LAERSGARIEDNSPV
-779 LGWEPDGDEVVVR
+779 LGWEADGDEVLVR
-792 TGKAVL
+792 TAEAVL
-798 RTRRLVLCAGP
+798 RTRRLVLCTGP
-809 WTAAH
+809 WTAAQ

-838 PLGAS
+838 PLGPS

-849 VDLTQ
+849 VDLPQ

-860 PAADGR
+860 PATDGR
-866 GLKAGLDSGPPWDPQ
+866 GLKAGLDSGPTWDPQ
-881 APRPEATADELA
+881 APRPRATAEELA
-893 LLAEAVAQVLPG
+893 LLSEAVTQVLPG

-921 DRRFIVGEVPGV
+921 DRRFVVGELPGV
-933 PQALVASACSGHG
+933 PQVLLGSACSGHG

-973 PARLFPGGTL
+973 MARLFPGETS

>member
-6 TAGTAASPPNPP
+6 TAGTAASPPNPS
-18 PPRTLN
+18 PPRSLN

-65 LSGGYEAAR
+65 LSGGYEAAK

-150 LPNGSDG
+150 LPNGPDG

-183 SSGLVEPAAA
+183 SSGLVEPVAA
-193 IGALATAH
+193 IGVLAGAH
-201 GVPYLLDATQSLGQ
+201 GVPFLLDATQSLGQ

-220 GVIGCDLLIG
+220 GAIGCDLLIG

-291 RLGLGAALTDLGTL
+291 RLGLGAALTDLSTL
-305 GVDTVARHLA
+305 GVDTVAGHLA
-315 TLAATLRQHLSA
+315 ALAASLRERLSA

-342 IVTFVIDGLD
+342 IVTFVVDGLD
-352 ASEVQRQLAYRRVH
+352 PSDVQRQLAYRRVH

-387 IRASVHVYNDEDDLH
+387 VRASVHVYNDEDDLD
-402 ALVEAVREIVCLHGR
+402 ALVEAVREIVCLRGR
-417 GTAPAMGRRGSGAED
+417 GTASAASRRETDTDTGNTRRGSAE
-432 AGARNTGSRDAGAE
+432 
-446 TSGSEGSGPEVSRS
+446 PEV
-460 GNSGSEASKPGS
+460 
-472 DPSTPVPSL
+472 
-481 PVPRPTP
+481 
-488 TLTPT
+488 
-493 SAQGLAPS
+493 
-501 SDPAALRPSPA
+501 DPAI
-512 SSRTEPTPTDS
+512 
-523 RAQESDT
+523 
-530 GPTTPA
+530 
-536 TATPDNPPGHSTAT
+536 
-550 PTSTNSENPAQGTNP
+550 
-565 AAPTPSPATTPDAA
+565 PTPSPVT
-579 PGIGPARSS
+579 S
-588 SESAPAPTAPAPATG
+588 
-603 PVPASTPHT
+603 PVPHT
-612 PRPNSRCHDVIV
+612 SHHSHHSYDAIV

-631 SGALRHLA
+631 SAALRHLA
-639 ARGLDVLGLEQFG
+639 ARGLDVLGLEQYG

-680 DTAYQAWAELEG
+680 DTAYRAWAELEG
-692 ASKAQL
+692 ASKAHL
-698 VDITGGLYAAPKD
+698 LDLTGGLYAAPKD
-711 RPDPLRGPGCREV
+711 RPDPLRGPGCRQV

-735 LRLPIGFTAVHDPH
+735 LQLPTGFSAIHDPQ

-764 LAERSGAHIHDHAPV
+764 LAERSGAHLHDHAPV

-792 TGKAVL
+792 TDKAVL
-798 RTRRLVLCAGP
+798 RTRRLVLCTGP
-809 WTAAH
+809 WTAAQ

-838 PLGAS
+838 PLGPS

-849 VDLTQ
+849 VDLPQ

-860 PAADGR
+860 PATDGR

-893 LLAEAVAQVLPG
+893 LLTEALAQVVPG

-933 PQALVASACSGHG
+933 PQVLVASACSGHG

-973 PARLFPGGTL
+973 PARLFPGGTP

>member
-1 MSAPV
+1 M
-6 TAGTAASPPNPP
+6 TAGTAASPPNPA

-24 VAAERARTPGS
+24 VASERARTPGS

-65 LSGGYEAAR
+65 LSGGYEAAK

-87 AELLGAR
+87 AELLGAG

-150 LPNGSDG
+150 LPNGPDG

-193 IGALATAH
+193 IGALAGAH
-201 GVPYLLDATQSLGQ
+201 GVPFLLDATQSLGQ

-220 GVIGCDLLIG
+220 GAIGCDLLIG

-291 RLGLGAALTDLGTL
+291 RLGLGAALTDLATL
-305 GVDTVARHLA
+305 GVDTVAQHLA
-315 TLAATLRQHLSA
+315 TLAASLRERLAA

-342 IVTFVIDGLD
+342 IVTFVVDGMD
-352 ASEVQRQLAYRRVH
+352 ASEVQRQLDYRRVH

-387 IRASVHVYNDEDDLH
+387 VRASVHVYNDEDDLD
-402 ALVEAVREIVCLHGR
+402 ALVEAVREIVCLKGR
-417 GTAPAMGRRGSGAED
+417 DTASAAGQRETGDTRRGNAE
-432 AGARNTGSRDAGAE
+432 
-446 TSGSEGSGPEVSRS
+446 PEV
-460 GNSGSEASKPGS
+460 
-472 DPSTPVPSL
+472 
-481 PVPRPTP
+481 
-488 TLTPT
+488 
-493 SAQGLAPS
+493 
-501 SDPAALRPSPA
+501 DPAP
-512 SSRTEPTPTDS
+512 
-523 RAQESDT
+523 
-530 GPTTPA
+530 
-536 TATPDNPPGHSTAT
+536 
-550 PTSTNSENPAQGTNP
+550 
-565 AAPTPSPATTPDAA
+565 PTPSPATP
-579 PGIGPARSS
+579 
-588 SESAPAPTAPAPATG
+588 
-603 PVPASTPHT
+603 PVQHT
-612 PRPNSRCHDVIV
+612 SHHCHDAIV

-631 SGALRHLA
+631 SAALRHLA
-639 ARGLDVLGLEQFG
+639 ARGLDVLGLEQYG

-680 DTAYQAWAELEG
+680 DTAYRAWTELEG
-692 ASKAQL
+692 ASKTQL
-698 VDITGGLYAAPKD
+698 LDITGGLYAAPKD
-711 RPDPLRGPGCREV
+711 RPDPLRGPGCRQV
-724 DAEEAARIFPG
+724 DGEEAARIFPG
-735 LRLPIGFTAVHDPH
+735 LQLPPGFTAVHDPR

-764 LAERSGAHIHDHAPV
+764 LAERSGAHLHDHAPV
-779 LGWEPDGDEVVVR
+779 FGWEPDGDEVVVR

-798 RTRRLVLCAGP
+798 RTRRLVLCTGP

-814 VPSLAPHLT
+814 VPALAPHLT

-838 PLGAS
+838 PLGPS

-849 VDLTQ
+849 VDLPQ

-881 APRPEATADELA
+881 APRPEATDEELA

-933 PQALVASACSGHG
+933 PQVVVASACSGHG

-973 PARLFPGGTL
+973 PARLFPGGTP

>member
-1 MSAPV
+1 M
-6 TAGTAASPPNPP
+6 TAGTAASPTNPA
-18 PPRTLN
+18 PPRPLN

-65 LSGGYEAAR
+65 LSGGYEAAK

-136 LLSVERDHGVLVEL
+136 LLSVERDHGVQVEL
-150 LPNGSDG
+150 LPNGPDG

-193 IGALATAH
+193 IGALAGAH

-220 GVIGCDLLIG
+220 GAIGCDLLIG

-291 RLGLGAALTDLGTL
+291 RLGLGAALSDLGTL
-305 GVDTVARHLA
+305 GIDTVARHLA
-315 TLAATLRQHLSA
+315 TLATSLRERLSA
-327 LPGVHVTDPPAAGGA
+327 LPGVHITDPPAAGGA
-342 IVTFVIDGLD
+342 IVTFVVDGLD
-352 ASEVQRQLAYRRVH
+352 ASEVQRQLTYRRVH

-387 IRASVHVYNDEDDLH
+387 VRASVHVYNDEDDLD
-402 ALVEAVREIVCLHGR
+402 ALVEAVREIVCLRGP
-417 GTAPAMGRRGSGAED
+417 GTAPTMGQRDSGAE
-432 AGARNTGSRDAGAE
+432 
-446 TSGSEGSGPEVSRS
+446 
-460 GNSGSEASKPGS
+460 
-472 DPSTPVPSL
+472 
-481 PVPRPTP
+481 
-488 TLTPT
+488 
-493 SAQGLAPS
+493 
-501 SDPAALRPSPA
+501 
-512 SSRTEPTPTDS
+512 
-523 RAQESDT
+523 
-530 GPTTPA
+530 A
-536 TATPDNPPGHSTAT
+536 TAPGTDPAT
-550 PTSTNSENPAQGTNP
+550 PTPSLAATDPIPAL
-565 AAPTPSPATTPDAA
+565 TPYA
-579 PGIGPARSS
+579 
-588 SESAPAPTAPAPATG
+588 
-603 PVPASTPHT
+603 
-612 PRPNSRCHDVIV
+612 PRPNSRCHDAIV

-631 SGALRHLA
+631 SAALRHLA
-639 ARGLDVLGLEQFG
+639 ERGLDVLGLEQFS

-680 DTAYQAWAELEG
+680 DTAYRAWAELEG

-698 VDITGGLYAAPKD
+698 LDITGGLYAAPKD

-735 LRLPIGFTAVHDPH
+735 LRLPSGFTAVHDPR

-764 LAERSGAHIHDHAPV
+764 LAERSGAHLHDHAPV
-779 LGWEPDGDEVVVR
+779 LDWEPDGDEVVVR

-798 RTRRLVLCAGP
+798 RTRRLVLCTGP
-809 WTAAH
+809 WMAAQ

-849 VDLTQ
+849 VDLPQ

-893 LLAEAVAQVLPG
+893 LLAKAVAQVLPG

-921 DRRFIVGEVPGV
+921 DRRFIVGEVPGA
-933 PQALVASACSGHG
+933 PQVLVASACSGHG

-973 PARLFPGGTL
+973 PARLFPGGTP

>member
-6 TAGTAASPPNPP
+6 TAGTAASPPSPP

-65 LSGGYEAAR
+65 LSGGYEAAK

-136 LLSVERDHGVLVEL
+136 LLSVERDHGVQVEL
-150 LPNGSDG
+150 LPNAPDG

-170 GPAALVTAAHVPT
+170 GPASLVTAAHVPT

-193 IGALATAH
+193 IGALAGAH
-201 GVPYLLDATQSLGQ
+201 GVPFLLDATQSLGQ

-220 GVIGCDLLIG
+220 GAIGCDLLIG

-291 RLGLGAALTDLGTL
+291 RLGLGAALTDLVAL

-315 TLAATLRQHLSA
+315 ALATSLRERLSA

-342 IVTFVIDGLD
+342 IVTFVVDGLD
-352 ASEVQRQLAYRRVH
+352 ASDVQRQLAYRRVH

-387 IRASVHVYNDEDDLH
+387 VRASVHVYNDEDDLD
-402 ALVEAVREIVCLHGR
+402 ALVEAVREIVCLQGR
-417 GTAPAMGRRGSGAED
+417 GTRDEAGRRERGVGD
-432 AGARNTGSRDAGAE
+432 AGRRNAGAE
-446 TSGSEGSGPEVSRS
+446 AGDARRGNSGPETGETRR
-460 GNSGSEASKPGS
+460 GNAGPEADALMPG
-472 DPSTPVPSL
+472 PPLSTP
-481 PVPRPTP
+481 RATP
-488 TLTPT
+488 PGPGP
-493 SAQGLAPS
+493 QG
-501 SDPAALRPSPA
+501 PAANVDA
-512 SSRTEPTPTDS
+512 SV
-523 RAQESDT
+523 
-530 GPTTPA
+530 
-536 TATPDNPPGHSTAT
+536 
-550 PTSTNSENPAQGTNP
+550 
-565 AAPTPSPATTPDAA
+565 PTPSPVRAPSDGPTTAA
-579 PGIGPARSS
+579 PAAARATALGTGTAPPTPSPVTPALTNSPDRVPGDGN
-588 SESAPAPTAPAPATG
+588 AKPAPTPAAPR
-603 PVPASTPHT
+603 TPHHT
-612 PRPNSRCHDVIV
+612 HDAIV

-631 SGALRHLA
+631 SAALRHLA
-639 ARGLDVLGLEQFG
+639 VRGLDVLGLEQYG
-652 LHHDLGSSHGATRM
+652 LGHDLGSSHGETRM

-680 DTAYQAWAELEG
+680 DTAYRAWTELEG

-698 VDITGGLYAAPKD
+698 LDITGGLYAAPQD
-711 RPDPLRGPGCREV
+711 RPDPLRGPGCRQV
-724 DAEEAARIFPG
+724 DGEEAARIFPG
-735 LRLPIGFTAVHDPH
+735 LRLPTGFNAVHDPR
-749 AGIIDAQETLRAQLT
+749 AGIIDARETLRAQLT
-764 LAERSGAHIHDHAPV
+764 LAERAGAHIHDHARV
-779 LGWEPDGDEVVVR
+779 LGWEPDGDNVVVR
-792 TGKAVL
+792 TGRAVL
-798 RTRRLVLCAGP
+798 RTRRLVLCTGP
-809 WTAAH
+809 WTAAQ

-823 VTRIVNAYFAADPAG
+823 VTRIVNAYFAADPVG
-838 PLGAS
+838 PLGSS

-849 VDLTQ
+849 VDLPQ

-860 PAADGR
+860 PATDGR

-881 APRPEATADELA
+881 AARPEATDAELA

-921 DRRFIVGEVPGV
+921 DRRFIVGEVPAV
-933 PQALVASACSGHG
+933 PQVLVASACSGHG

-973 PARLFPGGTL
+973 PARLFPGGTS

>member
-6 TAGTAASPPNPP
+6 TAGTAASPPSPP

-65 LSGGYEAAR
+65 LSGGYEAAK

-136 LLSVERDHGVLVEL
+136 LLSVERDHGVQVEL
-150 LPNGSDG
+150 LPNSPDG

-183 SSGLVEPAAA
+183 SSGLVEPAAS
-193 IGALATAH
+193 IGALAGAH
-201 GVPYLLDATQSLGQ
+201 GVPFLLDATQSLGQ

-220 GVIGCDLLIG
+220 GAIGCDLLIG

-262 RGARWTAERSWELVP
+262 RGAVWTAERSWELVP

-291 RLGLGAALTDLGTL
+291 RLGLGAALTDLAAL

-315 TLAATLRQHLSA
+315 ALAASLRERLSA
-327 LPGVHVTDPPAAGGA
+327 LPGVQVTDPPAAGGA
-342 IVTFVIDGLD
+342 IVTFVVDGLD
-352 ASEVQRQLAYRRVH
+352 ASDVQRQLAYRRVH

-387 IRASVHVYNDEDDLH
+387 VRASVHVYNDDDDLD
-402 ALVEAVREIVCLHGR
+402 ALVEAVREIVCLNGR
-417 GTAPAMGRRGSGAED
+417 GAAASPTERREAGVEAE
-432 AGARNTGSRDAGAE
+432 AGI
-446 TSGSEGSGPEVSRS
+446 
-460 GNSGSEASKPGS
+460 
-472 DPSTPVPSL
+472 
-481 PVPRPTP
+481 
-488 TLTPT
+488 
-493 SAQGLAPS
+493 
-501 SDPAALRPSPA
+501 
-512 SSRTEPTPTDS
+512 EP
-523 RAQESDT
+523 
-530 GPTTPA
+530 
-536 TATPDNPPGHSTAT
+536 AT
-550 PTSTNSENPAQGTNP
+550 PT
-565 AAPTPSPATTPDAA
+565 A
-579 PGIGPARSS
+579 PGPALR
-588 SESAPAPTAPAPATG
+588 AT
-603 PVPASTPHT
+603 
-612 PRPNSRCHDVIV
+612 RPDSRRHDAIV

-631 SGALRHLA
+631 SATLRHLA
-639 ARGLDVLGLEQFG
+639 ARGLDVLGLEQYG
-652 LHHDLGSSHGATRM
+652 LGHDLGSSHGATRM

-680 DTAYQAWAELEG
+680 DTAYRAWSELEG

-698 VDITGGLYAAPKD
+698 LDITGGLYAAPGD

-724 DAEEAARIFPG
+724 DAKEAARIFPG
-735 LRLPIGFTAVHDPH
+735 LRLPTGFSAVHDPR
-749 AGIIDAQETLRAQLT
+749 AGIIDAQETLRAQLG
-764 LAERSGAHIHDHAPV
+764 LAERSGARVEDNAPV
-779 LGWEPDGDEVVVR
+779 LGWEADGDEVVVR
-792 TGKAVL
+792 TAEAVL
-798 RTRRLVLCAGP
+798 RARRLVLCTGP
-809 WTAAH
+809 WTAAQ
-814 VPSLAPHLT
+814 VPSLAPYLT

-838 PLGAS
+838 PLGPS

-849 VDLTQ
+849 VDLPQ

-860 PAADGR
+860 PATDGR
-866 GLKAGLDSGPPWDPQ
+866 GLKAGLDSGPPWDPH
-881 APRPEATADELA
+881 AARPEATDAELA

-921 DRRFIVGEVPGV
+921 DRRFLVGEVPGV
-933 PQALVASACSGHG
+933 PQVLVASACSGHG

-973 PARLFPGGTL
+973 PARLFPGGTS

>member
-1 MSAPV
+1 M

-24 VAAERARTPGS
+24 IAAERARTPGS

-65 LSGGYEAAR
+65 LSGGYEAAK

-150 LPNGSDG
+150 LPNGPDG

-193 IGALATAH
+193 IGVLAGAH
-201 GVPYLLDATQSLGQ
+201 GVPFLLDATQSLGQ

-220 GVIGCDLLIG
+220 GAIGCDLLIG

-291 RLGLGAALTDLGTL
+291 RLGLGAALTDLSTL

-315 TLAATLRQHLSA
+315 ALAAALRERLSA

-342 IVTFVIDGLD
+342 IVTFVVDGMD
-352 ASEVQRQLAYRRVH
+352 ASDVQRQLTYRRVH

-387 IRASVHVYNDEDDLH
+387 VRASVHVYNDEDDLD
-402 ALVEAVREIVCLHGR
+402 ALVEAVREIVCLRGR
-417 GTAPAMGRRGSGAED
+417 GTASAMGRRDSGAED
-432 AGARNTGSRDAGAE
+432 AG
-446 TSGSEGSGPEVSRS
+446 
-460 GNSGSEASKPGS
+460 
-472 DPSTPVPSL
+472 PVI
-481 PVPRPTP
+481 
-488 TLTPT
+488 
-493 SAQGLAPS
+493 G
-501 SDPAALRPSPA
+501 
-512 SSRTEPTPTDS
+512 
-523 RAQESDT
+523 
-530 GPTTPA
+530 PA
-536 TATPDNPPGHSTAT
+536 T
-550 PTSTNSENPAQGTNP
+550 
-565 AAPTPSPATTPDAA
+565 PTPSPAVTPV
-579 PGIGPARSS
+579 
-588 SESAPAPTAPAPATG
+588 TATDPAPAL
-603 PVPASTPHT
+603 TPYA
-612 PRPNSRCHDVIV
+612 PRANSRCHDAIV

-631 SGALRHLA
+631 SAALRQLA
-639 ARGLDVLGLEQFG
+639 ARGLDVLGLEQYG
-652 LHHDLGSSHGATRM
+652 LGHDLGSSHGETRM

-680 DTAYQAWAELEG
+680 DTAYRAWAELEG
-692 ASKAQL
+692 TSKTQL
-698 VDITGGLYAAPKD
+698 LDITGGLYAAPKD

-724 DAEEAARIFPG
+724 DADETARIFPG
-735 LRLPIGFTAVHDPH
+735 LRLPSGFTAVHDPR

-779 LGWEPDGDEVVVR
+779 LGWEPDGDEVLVR

-798 RTRRLVLCAGP
+798 RTRRLVLCTGP
-809 WTAAH
+809 WTAAQ

-838 PLGAS
+838 PLGRS

-849 VDLTQ
+849 VDLPQ

-860 PAADGR
+860 PATDGR
-866 GLKAGLDSGPPWDPQ
+866 GIKAGLDSGPPWDPQ
-881 APRPEATADELA
+881 APRPEGTADELA
-893 LLAEAVAQVLPG
+893 LLTEALAQVVPG

-933 PQALVASACSGHG
+933 PQVLVASACSGHG

-973 PARLFPGGTL
+973 PARLFPGGTP

>member
-6 TAGTAASPPNPP
+6 TAGTAASPPSPP

-35 FTGHHFNSAGAALLA
+35 FTGHHFNAAGAALLA

-65 LSGGYEAAR
+65 LSGGYEAAK

-136 LLSVERDHGVLVEL
+136 LLSVERDHGVQVEL
-150 LPNGSDG
+150 LPNSPDG

-183 SSGLVEPAAA
+183 SSGLVEPASS
-193 IGALATAH
+193 IGALAGAH
-201 GVPYLLDATQSLGQ
+201 GVPFLLDATQSLGQ

-220 GVIGCDLLIG
+220 GAIGCDLLIG

-243 LLAVRRPL
+243 LLAVRRLL

-262 RGARWTAERSWELVP
+262 RGAVWTAERSWELVP

-291 RLGLGAALTDLGTL
+291 RLGLGAALTDLAAL
-305 GVDTVARHLA
+305 GVDIVARHLA
-315 TLAATLRQHLSA
+315 ALAASLRERLSA
-327 LPGVHVTDPPAAGGA
+327 LPGVQVTDPPAAGGA
-342 IVTFVIDGLD
+342 IVTFVVDGLD
-352 ASEVQRQLAYRRVH
+352 ASDVQRQLAYRRVH

-387 IRASVHVYNDEDDLH
+387 VRASVHVYNDEDDLD
-402 ALVEAVREIVCLHGR
+402 ALVEAVREIVCLNGR
-417 GTAPAMGRRGSGAED
+417 GAASP
-432 AGARNTGSRDAGAE
+432 TGQRDAGVEAE
-446 TSGSEGSGPEVSRS
+446 AGV
-460 GNSGSEASKPGS
+460 
-472 DPSTPVPSL
+472 
-481 PVPRPTP
+481 
-488 TLTPT
+488 
-493 SAQGLAPS
+493 
-501 SDPAALRPSPA
+501 
-512 SSRTEPTPTDS
+512 EP
-523 RAQESDT
+523 
-530 GPTTPA
+530 
-536 TATPDNPPGHSTAT
+536 AT
-550 PTSTNSENPAQGTNP
+550 PT
-565 AAPTPSPATTPDAA
+565 AAKPTPRTT
-579 PGIGPARSS
+579 
-588 SESAPAPTAPAPATG
+588 
-603 PVPASTPHT
+603 
-612 PRPNSRCHDVIV
+612 RPNSRRHDAIV

-631 SGALRHLA
+631 SATLRHLA
-639 ARGLDVLGLEQFG
+639 ARGLDVLGLEQYG
-652 LHHDLGSSHGATRM
+652 LGHALGSSHGATRM

-680 DTAYQAWAELEG
+680 DTAYRAWSELEG
-692 ASKAQL
+692 SSKAQL
-698 VDITGGLYAAPKD
+698 LDITGGLYAAPSD

-724 DAEEAARIFPG
+724 DAKEAARIFPG
-735 LRLPIGFTAVHDPH
+735 LRLPTGFTAVHDPR
-749 AGIIDAQETLRAQLT
+749 AGIIDAQETLRAQLA
-764 LAERSGAHIHDHAPV
+764 LAERSGARVEDNSPV
-779 LGWEPDGDEVVVR
+779 LGWEADGDEVVVR
-792 TGKAVL
+792 TAEAVL
-798 RTRRLVLCAGP
+798 RTRRLVLCTGP
-809 WTAAH
+809 WTASQ

-838 PLGAS
+838 PLGPS

-849 VDLTQ
+849 VDLPQ

-860 PAADGR
+860 PATDGH

-881 APRPEATADELA
+881 AARPGATDAELA
-893 LLAEAVAQVLPG
+893 LLAEAVAQVLPA

-921 DRRFIVGEVPGV
+921 DRRFLVGEVPGV
-933 PQALVASACSGHG
+933 PQVLVASACSGHG
-946 FKFGPAIGEALAD
+946 FKFGPAIGQALAD

-973 PARLFPGGTL
+973 PARLFPGGTS

>member
-18 PPRTLN
+18 LPRTLN

-65 LSGGYEAAR
+65 LSGGYEAAK

-150 LPNGSDG
+150 LPNGPDG

-183 SSGLVEPAAA
+183 SSGLVEPAAG
-193 IGALATAH
+193 IGALAGAH
-201 GVPYLLDATQSLGQ
+201 GVPFLLDATQSLGQ

-251 LDRLAPEAPDV
+251 LDRLTPEAPDV

-315 TLAATLRQHLSA
+315 SLAATLRQHLSA

-387 IRASVHVYNDEDDLH
+387 VRASVHVYNDEDDLH

-417 GTAPAMGRRGSGAED
+417 GTAPAMGRRDSGVED
-432 AGARNTGSRDAGAE
+432 AGSRDTGAE
-446 TSGSEGSGPEVSRS
+446 ASRSERSGSEGPRS
-460 GNSGSEASKPGS
+460 GDSGSKTSQPGI
-472 DPSTPVPSL
+472 DPATPAPPL
-481 PVPRPTP
+481 PVLRATP

-493 SAQGLAPS
+493 GAQGPAASFGPAPS
-501 SDPAALRPSPA
+501 PS
-512 SSRTEPTPTDS
+512 EP
-523 RAQESDT
+523 
-530 GPTTPA
+530 
-536 TATPDNPPGHSTAT
+536 
-550 PTSTNSENPAQGTNP
+550 
-565 AAPTPSPATTPDAA
+565 
-579 PGIGPARSS
+579 
-588 SESAPAPTAPAPATG
+588 APAPPAPVSG

-612 PRPNSRCHDVIV
+612 PHPNSRCHDAIV

-631 SGALRHLA
+631 SAALRHLA

-680 DTAYQAWAELEG
+680 DTAYRAWSELEG

-698 VDITGGLYAAPKD
+698 LDITGGLYAAPKD

-724 DAEEAARIFPG
+724 DTEEAARIFPG
-735 LRLPIGFTAVHDPH
+735 LRLPTGFTAVHDPR

-779 LGWEPDGDEVVVR
+779 LDWEPDGDEVVVR
-792 TGKAVL
+792 TGRAVL
-798 RTRRLVLCAGP
+798 RTRRLVLCTGP
-809 WTAAH
+809 WTAAQ

-838 PLGAS
+838 PFGAF

-849 VDLTQ
+849 VDLPQ

-866 GLKAGLDSGPPWDPQ
+866 GLKAGLDSGPPWDPN
-881 APRPEATADELA
+881 APRPRATDDELA

-933 PQALVASACSGHG
+933 PQVLVASACSGHG

-973 PARLFPGGTL
+973 PARLFPGGTP